1 MLGWILRF
9 LLVVVLIRA
18 VWRLLVGIVQGMTAA
33 SAPRPTRAD
42 APVALVRDPVCGTF
56 VLPSRAL
63 TLGRGEATRYF
74 CSERCRDEYRAG
86 RQARAA
92 LGD

>member
-9 LLVVVLIRA
+9 LLAVLLIRA
-18 VWRLLVGIVQGMTAA
+18 VWRLLVGIVQGMTTA
-33 SAPRPTRAD
+33 SAPRRTRGEA
-42 APVALVRDPVCGTF
+42 AVALVRDPVCGTF
-56 VLPSRAL
+56 VVPSRAL
-63 TLGRGEATRYF
+63 TLGRGEKTRYF

-86 RQARAA
+86 RARAA